1 MLLPRSTTARNNR
14 FHPHVI
20 APGLTAPH
28 KLQGSLDRDAPIVS
42 LAAYLDLLGV
52 RIMSKGVSVARLLL
66 IVLICIP
73 ACAQYKGDHIHG
85 FLGLES
91 RTQAPAGLYAVD
103 VLWVYPTKMFPGRLE
118 GRHLVGK
125 ARVHRQIEGEPS

>member
-73 ACAQYKGDHIHG
+73 ACAQCKGDHIHG

-91 RTQAPAGLYAVD
+91 RTQAPAGLYAWMCSGCIPPRCFPEDLKD
-103 VLWVYPTKMFPGRLE
+103 V
-118 GRHLVGK
+118 
-125 ARVHRQIEGEPS
+125 I